1 MTRKKTATP
10 VILTKVRI
18 QGTTH
23 RPPNRAPTLPQP
35 HRPSYAATVQHPET
49 PVTRTLLL
57 ASLSMLPIL
66 AGCTADRQREK
77 PVLTARAVA
86 RIAAQCGAVRSKFHP
101 GRTDL
106 PSADFTLRAGDDGD
120 AESSPA
126 VRCIGTALD
135 AYRHAYFGFRPDTAP
150 PPSS

>member
-1 MTRKKTATP
+1 MTRENTATP

-18 QGTTH
+18 QDTTH
-23 RPPNRAPTLPQP
+23 RPNRASTLPRP
-35 HRPSYAATVQHPET
+35 RRPSYAATAPHPET

-66 AGCTADRQREK
+66 AGCAAHRQGEK

-101 GRTDL
+101 GRTGL

>member
-1 MTRKKTATP
+1 MNVTAPHPP

-18 QGTTH
+18 QDTTH
-23 RPPNRAPTLPQP
+23 RPQP
-35 HRPSYAATVQHPET
+35 RIDASATTPSVLRCNVQHPET

-66 AGCTADRQREK
+66 AGCAADRRGEK